1 MPTIR
6 NSYLAKKIL
15 AIEYLSRESSARH
28 LSGGNEMRS
37 TFVLTGGMVAAAL
50 LAAACG
56 SSSTGAGNPYGA
68 PAASPSPAP
77 VATPSANPTPSV
89 ATGTTIGVGSTRLGQ
104 VLVDASGRTLYLFAA
119 DTGTASTCN
128 SSACVQYWPPVLTT
142 GAPQAGS
149 GVNQALLGTTARQD
163 GSTEVTY
170 AGHPLYYFLSDKKP
184 GDVTGQGVN
193 GFGGPW
199 YVVSPSGM
207 QIG

>member
-1 MPTIR
+1 
-6 NSYLAKKIL
+6 
-15 AIEYLSRESSARH
+15 
-28 LSGGNEMRS
+28 MRS

-68 PAASPSPAP
+68 PAVSPSQAP

-89 ATGTTIGVGSTRLGQ
+89 ATGTTIAVGTTRLGQ
-104 VLVDASGRTLYLFAA
+104 VLVDASGRTVYLFVA
-119 DTGTASTCN
+119 DAGTASTCN

-149 GVNQALLGTTARQD
+149 GVNQSLLGTTARQD
-163 GSTEVTY
+163 GTTEVTY
-170 AGHPLYYFLSDKKP
+170 AGHPLYYFISDTKA

-207 QIG
+207 RIG